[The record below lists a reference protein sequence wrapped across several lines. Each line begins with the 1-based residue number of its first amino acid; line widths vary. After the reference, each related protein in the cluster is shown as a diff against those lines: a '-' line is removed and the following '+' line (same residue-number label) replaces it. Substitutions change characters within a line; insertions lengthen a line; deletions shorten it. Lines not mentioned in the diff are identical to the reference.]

1 MSGVAETNIYLQLA
15 IRIHQS
21 AGEFGQGIEKSMGT
35 ALRPGAGQLHAYKH
49 AYIHSYKPQM
59 PILLDLWLARS
70 LVLQFV
76 SLIYAFPVP
85 LKTAFLEYIAMFG
98 PDYKH
103 PSLA

>member
-15 IRIHQS
+15 IRIHES

-35 ALRPGAGQLHAYKH
+35 ALRLGAGQLH